1 MLLKIAHKTIKLKKK
16 NITYSLLCWSTTLL
30 RFIQIWRLIVK
41 SQNVGDFAI
50 FFNGFEGVDCSVPT
64 IWNSLHENTL

>member
-30 RFIQIWRLIVK
+30 RFIQIWSLIVK
-41 SQNVGDFAI
+41 SQNVGDFVI
-50 FFNGFEGVDCSVPT
+50 FF
-64 IWNSLHENTL
+64 